1 MSASSS
7 APSSDKNTRR
17 KRGLAAVLIGV
28 AGTGMTVAAMA
39 SGTLGAFTASIT
51 NNANTA
57 GTGTLTMQETNS
69 DGSIVC
75 NSTDGGSVNTN
86 AANCSTINKY
96 GGSLTMSPNGAPVST
111 TINIKNT
118 GSEAAS
124 AFTLTPGACTQSNNG
139 TVNGSATDF
148 CSKLLVKIVSGGTTV
163 YNGTAAGLA
172 SGGVIN
178 LNAPVA
184 AGASVPFTFTTS
196 IDPTAGNTYQGLAA
210 SQPLTWTFSA

>member
-1 MSASSS
+1 MPASSS
-7 APSSDKNTRR
+7 APSTTR

-51 NNANTA
+51 NTTNTA
-57 GTGTLTMQETNS
+57 GTGALTMQETNA
-69 DGSIVC
+69 DGSVVC
-75 NSTDGGSVNTN
+75 NSTDGGSANTN
-86 AANCSTINKY
+86 SANCSTINKY
-96 GGSLTMSPNGAPVST
+96 GGSMTMSPNGSPVTT

-118 GSEAAS
+118 GTEAAS

-139 TVNGSATDF
+139 SVNGSATDF
-148 CSKLLVKIVSGGTTV
+148 CKKLMVKIVSGSTTV
-163 YNGTAAGLA
+163 YNGSADALA
-172 SGGVIN
+172 SGGVIS
-178 LNAPVA
+178 LPAPVA

-196 IDPTAGNTYQGLAA
+196 IDSSAGNTYQGLAA